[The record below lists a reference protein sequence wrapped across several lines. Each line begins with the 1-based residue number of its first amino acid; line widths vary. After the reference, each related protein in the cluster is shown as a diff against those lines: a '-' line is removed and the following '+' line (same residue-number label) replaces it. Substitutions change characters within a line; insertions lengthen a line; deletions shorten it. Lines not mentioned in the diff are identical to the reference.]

1 MLLQVSSVSHN
12 KKKEDTTSHH
22 MSQFDLDA
30 FELSDDEDER
40 SSIAISL
47 NTKVMH
53 GKSFRGKT
61 LGELVVSQ
69 RGRKY
74 MRWNLESF
82 EGLHPRAKFHIEQVL
97 QLYTDAK
104 KAKE

>member
-1 MLLQVSSVSHN
+1 
-12 KKKEDTTSHH
+12 

-30 FELSDDEDER
+30 FESSDDEDQR
-40 SSIAISL
+40 SSISISL
-47 NTKVMH
+47 STKVMH

-74 MRWNLESF
+74 LRWSRDSF
-82 EGLHPRAKFHIEQVL
+82 EGLHPRAKFHIEAVL
-97 QLYTDAK
+97 KLYEEAK
-104 KAKE
+104 KTKE

>member
-1 MLLQVSSVSHN
+1 MSS
-12 KKKEDTTSHH
+12 E
-22 MSQFDLDA
+22 FDLQC
-30 FELSDDEDER
+30 FESSDDEDER

-47 NTKVMH
+47 ATKVVH

-61 LGELVVSQ
+61 LGELVTTA

-74 MRWNLESF
+74 LRWSLDSYD
-82 EGLHPRAKFHIEQVL
+82 GLHERARFHIEQVL

>member
-1 MLLQVSSVSHN
+1 
-12 KKKEDTTSHH
+12 
-22 MSQFDLDA
+22 MSQFDFDA
-30 FELSDDEDER
+30 FESSDDEDDR

-47 NTKVMH
+47 ATKVMH

-74 MRWNLESF
+74 LRWSLDNF
-82 EGLHPRAKFHIEQVL
+82 DGLHDRARYHIEAVMK
-97 QLYTDAK
+97 LYNEAK

>member
-1 MLLQVSSVSHN
+1 MSS
-12 KKKEDTTSHH
+12 E
-22 MSQFDLDA
+22 FDIQC
-30 FELSDDEDER
+30 FESSDDEDDR

-47 NTKVMH
+47 STKILH

-74 MRWNLESF
+74 LRWSLDKYD
-82 EGLHPRAKFHIEQVL
+82 GLHERARFHIEAVL
-97 QLYTDAK
+97 KLYEEAK
-104 KAKE
+104 KTKE

>member
-1 MLLQVSSVSHN
+1 
-12 KKKEDTTSHH
+12 
-22 MSQFDLDA
+22 MSEFDLDA

-40 SSIAISL
+40 SSIATSL
-47 NTKVMH
+47 STRVMH

-74 MRWNLESF
+74 MRWSLESF

-97 QLYTDAK
+97 QLYTDAR
-104 KAKE
+104 KAKEWAR

>member
-1 MLLQVSSVSHN
+1 MSSSRIN
-12 KKKEDTTSHH
+12 KKKKTRRVT

-74 MRWNLESF
+74 LRWSLESF

>member
-1 MLLQVSSVSHN
+1 MSSSRIN
-12 KKKEDTTSHH
+12 KKKKTRRVT

-30 FELSDDEDER
+30 FELSDDEDDR

-47 NTKVMH
+47 YTKVMH

-61 LGELVVSQ
+61 LGQLVVSQ

-74 MRWNLESF
+74 LRWSLDSF
-82 EGLHPRAKFHIEQVL
+82 EGLHPRARFHIQQVI

>member
-1 MLLQVSSVSHN
+1 
-12 KKKEDTTSHH
+12 
-22 MSQFDLDA
+22 MSQFDLDS
-30 FELSDDEDER
+30 FELSDDEDDR

-47 NTKVMH
+47 SAKFMH

-74 MRWNLESF
+74 MRWSLDSYD
-82 EGLHPRAKFHIEQVL
+82 GLHPRAKFHIEAVL
-97 QLYTDAK
+97 RLYTEAK
-104 KAKE
+104 KTK

>member
-1 MLLQVSSVSHN
+1 MSS
-12 KKKEDTTSHH
+12 E
-22 MSQFDLDA
+22 FDLQC
-30 FELSDDEDER
+30 FESSDDEDDR

-47 NTKVMH
+47 ATKVMH

-74 MRWNLESF
+74 LRWSLESF

-104 KAKE
+104 KTKE